1 MRKIFKTIIVA
12 SLATLAMPLSA
23 STMQTYTAS
32 SDSIDTTVEP
42 ADTLREKLA
51 QMETRMASMEQEQ
64 EMQKTWKRRKYWKI
78 GITSPNLERTDGEE
92 MKWKTNGSFFIQKG
106 RTSYLHSKPIA
117 GMIKFGIDYGFLDF
131 TYSKL
136 ELKEVAYSN
145 ESGTRASDGFDDI
158 VEREPERAH
167 ELPRIRPRL
176 PLAQVARKE
185 DLGVL
190 VGEARRP
197 QNRDQRLHAPR
208 AKPRLFHELPRGAD
222 GALLAALELARG
234 DLERHATERHAVLA
248 HEADA
253 AVPIERDDACP
264 AVVPDDLAVAT
275 GTVGKAHV
283 EGVGAE
289 DLPLPS
295 ARIALHS
302 LRERGVGLERG
313 ADRGDAGCC
322 FHTEFLPQCTD
333 GQQNRGR
340 DPFLPDSS

>member
-1 MRKIFKTIIVA
+1 MRKIFKTIVVA
-12 SLATLAMPLSA
+12 SFAALAMPLSA

-32 SDSIDTTVEP
+32 SDSIDTTATSPIAADAADQNTTVEP

-158 VEREPERAH
+158 VSGDPDGDIGIS
-167 ELPRIRPRL
+167 ELTGI
-176 PLAQVARKE
+176 
-185 DLGVL
+185 DLGMHKIDYGL
-190 VGEARRP
+190 HVGPSVSVNPWNKLIATAYFHVMP
-197 QNRDQRLHAPR
+197 TASCVIQNDN
-208 AKPRLFHELPRGAD
+208 FSYGF
-222 GALLAALELARG
+222 GCMMAAG
-234 DLERHATERHAVLA
+234 VS
-248 HEADA
+248 
-253 AVPIERDDACP
+253 
-264 AVVPDDLAVAT
+264 VAY
-275 GTVGKAHV
+275 KAISLGV
-283 EGVGAE
+283 EGVWGKVKYTQTDFSGDE
-289 DLPLPS
+289 D
-295 ARIALHS
+295 
-302 LRERGVGLERG
+302 E
-313 ADRGDAGCC
+313 DNDY
-322 FHTEFLPQCTD
+322 
-333 GQQNRGR
+333 
-340 DPFLPDSS
+340 DSSDEEDNASYFNTEKFTLKQSGIRAYIAFRL

>member
-32 SDSIDTTVEP
+32 SDTIDTTTNDPIATVATDQNTTVEP

-117 GMIKFGIDYGFLDF
+117 GMIKFGIDYGFIDV

-136 ELKEVAYSN
+136 ELKEISYSG

-158 VEREPERAH
+158 VSGDPDGDIGIS
-167 ELPRIRPRL
+167 ELTGI
-176 PLAQVARKE
+176 
-185 DLGVL
+185 DLGMHKIDYAL
-190 VGEARRP
+190 HVGPSISVNPWNKLIATAYFHVMP
-197 QNRDQRLHAPR
+197 TASSIIQNDN
-208 AKPRLFHELPRGAD
+208 FSYGF
-222 GALLAALELARG
+222 GCMMAAG
-234 DLERHATERHAVLA
+234 VS
-248 HEADA
+248 
-253 AVPIERDDACP
+253 
-264 AVVPDDLAVAT
+264 VAY
-275 GTVGKAHV
+275 KAISLGV
-283 EGVGAE
+283 EGVWGKIKYTQTDFGGDE
-289 DLPLPS
+289 DEEEGYDSDNSEDKS
-295 ARIALHS
+295 ASLFNTEKFTLKQSGIRAYIAFRL
-302 LRERGVGLERG
+302 
-313 ADRGDAGCC
+313 
-322 FHTEFLPQCTD
+322 
-333 GQQNRGR
+333 
-340 DPFLPDSS
+340 

>member
-1 MRKIFKTIIVA
+1 MRKIFKTIVVA
-12 SLATLAMPLSA
+12 SFAALAMPLSA

-32 SDSIDTTVEP
+32 SDSIDTTATSPIAADAADQNTTVEP

-158 VEREPERAH
+158 VSGDPNGDIGIS
-167 ELPRIRPRL
+167 ELTGI
-176 PLAQVARKE
+176 
-185 DLGVL
+185 DLGMHKIDYGL
-190 VGEARRP
+190 HVGPSISVNPWNKLIATAYFHVMP
-197 QNRDQRLHAPR
+197 TASCVIQNDN
-208 AKPRLFHELPRGAD
+208 FSYGF
-222 GALLAALELARG
+222 GCMMAAG
-234 DLERHATERHAVLA
+234 VS
-248 HEADA
+248 
-253 AVPIERDDACP
+253 
-264 AVVPDDLAVAT
+264 VAYKVISL
-275 GTVGKAHV
+275 GV
-283 EGVGAE
+283 EGVWGKVKYTQTDFSGDE
-289 DLPLPS
+289 D
-295 ARIALHS
+295 
-302 LRERGVGLERG
+302 E
-313 ADRGDAGCC
+313 DNDY
-322 FHTEFLPQCTD
+322 
-333 GQQNRGR
+333 
-340 DPFLPDSS
+340 DSSDEEDNASYFNTEKFTLKQSGIRAYIAFRL

>member
-32 SDSIDTTVEP
+32 SDSIDTTATSPIAADAADQNTTVEP

-158 VEREPERAH
+158 VSGDPNGDIGIS
-167 ELPRIRPRL
+167 ELTGI
-176 PLAQVARKE
+176 
-185 DLGVL
+185 DLGMHKIDYGL
-190 VGEARRP
+190 HVGPSISVNPWNKLIATAYFHVMP
-197 QNRDQRLHAPR
+197 TASCVIQNDN
-208 AKPRLFHELPRGAD
+208 FSYGF
-222 GALLAALELARG
+222 GCMMAAG
-234 DLERHATERHAVLA
+234 VS
-248 HEADA
+248 
-253 AVPIERDDACP
+253 
-264 AVVPDDLAVAT
+264 VAYKVISL
-275 GTVGKAHV
+275 GV
-283 EGVGAE
+283 EGVWGKVKYTQTDFSGDE
-289 DLPLPS
+289 D
-295 ARIALHS
+295 
-302 LRERGVGLERG
+302 E
-313 ADRGDAGCC
+313 DNDY
-322 FHTEFLPQCTD
+322 
-333 GQQNRGR
+333 
-340 DPFLPDSS
+340 DSSDEEDNASYFNTEKFTLKQSGIRAYIAFRL

>member
-1 MRKIFKTIIVA
+1 MRKIFKTIVVA
-12 SLATLAMPLSA
+12 SFAALAMPLTA

-158 VEREPERAH
+158 VSGDPDGDIGIS
-167 ELPRIRPRL
+167 ELTGI
-176 PLAQVARKE
+176 
-185 DLGVL
+185 DLGMHKIDYGL
-190 VGEARRP
+190 HVGPSVSVNPWNKLIATAYFHVMP
-197 QNRDQRLHAPR
+197 TASCVIQNDN
-208 AKPRLFHELPRGAD
+208 FSNGF
-222 GALLAALELARG
+222 GCMMAAG
-234 DLERHATERHAVLA
+234 VS
-248 HEADA
+248 
-253 AVPIERDDACP
+253 
-264 AVVPDDLAVAT
+264 VAY
-275 GTVGKAHV
+275 KAISLGV
-283 EGVGAE
+283 EGVWGKVKYTQTDFSGDE
-289 DLPLPS
+289 D
-295 ARIALHS
+295 
-302 LRERGVGLERG
+302 E
-313 ADRGDAGCC
+313 DNDY
-322 FHTEFLPQCTD
+322 
-333 GQQNRGR
+333 
-340 DPFLPDSS
+340 DSSDEEDNASYFNTEKFTLKQSGIRAYIAFRL

>member
-1 MRKIFKTIIVA
+1 MRKIFKTIVVA
-12 SLATLAMPLSA
+12 SFAALAMPLTA

-32 SDSIDTTVEP
+32 SDTIDTTTNDPIATVATDQNTTVEP

-158 VEREPERAH
+158 VSGDPNGDIGIS
-167 ELPRIRPRL
+167 ELTGI
-176 PLAQVARKE
+176 
-185 DLGVL
+185 DLGMHKIDYGFH
-190 VGEARRP
+190 VGPSISVNPWNKLIATAYFHVMP
-197 QNRDQRLHAPR
+197 TASSVIQNDN
-208 AKPRLFHELPRGAD
+208 FSYGF
-222 GALLAALELARG
+222 GCMMAAG
-234 DLERHATERHAVLA
+234 VS
-248 HEADA
+248 
-253 AVPIERDDACP
+253 
-264 AVVPDDLAVAT
+264 VAY
-275 GTVGKAHV
+275 KAISLGV
-283 EGVGAE
+283 EGVWGKVKYTQTDFSGDE
-289 DLPLPS
+289 D
-295 ARIALHS
+295 
-302 LRERGVGLERG
+302 EDEDYGY
-313 ADRGDAGCC
+313 
-322 FHTEFLPQCTD
+322 
-333 GQQNRGR
+333 
-340 DPFLPDSS
+340 DSSDEEDNASLFNTEKFTLKQSGIRAYIAFRL